1 MLKSENRSKIFQQ
14 NSKGNIRK
22 KREDRTAA
30 DRKYAA
36 YRDPSQMVTLVGS
49 IFIMK
54 LM

>member
-1 MLKSENRSKIFQQ
+1 MLKSENRSKIFRQ

-36 YRDPSQMVTLVGS
+36 VRDPLQMAILVGS
-49 IFIMK
+49 IFIIK

>member
-36 YRDPSQMVTLVGS
+36 YRDLSQMVILVGS